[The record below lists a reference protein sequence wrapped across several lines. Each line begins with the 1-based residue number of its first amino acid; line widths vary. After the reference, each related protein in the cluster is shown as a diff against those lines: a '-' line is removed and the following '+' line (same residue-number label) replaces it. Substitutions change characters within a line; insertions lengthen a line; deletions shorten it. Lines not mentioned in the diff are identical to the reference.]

1 MNLLAGIL
9 FALLVASVLA
19 VGHFYVWRRLA
30 RDTDLPAWA
39 SHALAWA
46 FVAVVVAVPVVV
58 LTARLTGAP
67 WLLPFVFGAFSWM
80 GFLFYLVVFLASWE
94 LVRVVW
100 WLGRRYRSVKI
111 NRLDRA
117 SGTQI
122 DQNGAQDGSN
132 GVQGHDLR
140 SNGHAGY
147 RSVKIKQSEREDA
160 AVPETHVVT
169 DLTAADDAPP
179 AAGPD
184 DAPPAAGPDNAQT
197 AAGPDDAQTGTDQTE
212 RDLVDEGPANADRR
226 RFFARVAA
234 GTAVFGAGAVSVAGV
249 RSALMDLR
257 TPEVVV
263 HLPRWPAELSGY
275 RVAVLSDLHLGPTL
289 KTRFCRRVVE
299 LTNRLKPDLVVI
311 TGDLVDGTVSQIGNQ
326 VRPLADLRA
335 RHGVFFVTGN
345 HEYYSGVDEWLAYLP
360 HLGVTVLGN
369 AMASIGGRH
378 RTNGFDLV
386 GIYDFR
392 AKWFRPDQAPNPKA
406 AVQGRRT
413 DEERAMIL
421 LAHQPVQVHSA
432 AAIHPDLQI
441 SGHTHGGQIWPW
453 GYVVRLTQPYI
464 AGLHQWDTQTQVFV
478 TRGAGFWGPPIR
490 FLAPAEIPVLVLVR
504 SAGLVRV

>member
-1 MNLLAGIL
+1 MNLFAGIL

-19 VGHFYVWRRLA
+19 VGHYYVWRRLA
-30 RDTDLPAWA
+30 RNTGLPVWA
-39 SHALAWA
+39 SRVLAWS
-46 FVAVVVAVPVVV
+46 FGGVVVAVPVVV
-58 LTARLTGAP
+58 LAARLTGKH

-111 NRLDRA
+111 NRSDRA

-122 DQNGAQDGSN
+122 DQNGAQDGAN

-147 RSVKIKQSEREDA
+147 RSVKINQSEQEEA
-160 AVPETHVVT
+160 AVPETHVAP
-169 DLTAADDAPP
+169 DLTDADNAPP
-179 AAGPD
+179 AAGP
-184 DAPPAAGPDNAQT
+184 GTAQT
-197 AAGPDDAQTGTDQTE
+197 DHD
-212 RDLVDEGPANADRR
+212 RSDEGPANPDRR

-234 GTAVFGAGAVSVAGV
+234 GTAVLGAGTVSVAGV

-263 HLPRWPAELSGY
+263 RLPRWPAALSGY

-289 KTRFCRRVVE
+289 KTRFCRRVVDV
-299 LTNRLKPDLVVI
+299 TNRLRPDLVVI

-369 AMASIGGRH
+369 SMASIGGRH

-432 AAIHPDLQI
+432 TAIHPDLQI

-453 GYVVRLTQPYI
+453 GYVVRLSQPYI
-464 AGLHQWDTQTQVFV
+464 AGLHQWDAQTQVFV
-478 TRGAGFWGPPIR
+478 TRGTGFWGPPIR

-504 SAGLVRV
+504 SAGLVRA